1 MVSGGGGISGG
12 RAHDVNDWFSAPSMQ
27 VSPSAHTQQK
37 GGAGM
42 AERKIRV
49 TPVRRAEIDVE
60 KLVAGLMLLVEQLAR
75 EQQQTEDP
83 GAEPAA

>member
-1 MVSGGGGISGG
+1 
-12 RAHDVNDWFSAPSMQ
+12 
-27 VSPSAHTQQK
+27 
-37 GGAGM
+37 M